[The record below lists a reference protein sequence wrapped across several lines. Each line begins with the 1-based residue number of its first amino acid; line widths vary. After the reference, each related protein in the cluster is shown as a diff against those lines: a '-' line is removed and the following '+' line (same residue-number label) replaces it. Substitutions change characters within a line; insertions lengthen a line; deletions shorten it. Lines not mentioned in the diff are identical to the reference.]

1 MALASENSPMIQ
13 AGHSAGPSRLI
24 HFQAALAE
32 IIAEWQPLETTVART
47 LEALT
52 TGMPGCMP
60 AFFRFSSGRFVCLSA
75 LRAPVSLLESLQ
87 GLRVPERDIC
97 DAGEAPF
104 WSCEPKASD
113 IRTDGAW
120 TWLRPSL
127 CQYGLAGCW
136 SWPVF
141 SPSGEALGVL
151 TILRTAALPP
161 GNDETDLL
169 NCAVRILA
177 LIIEQRLLMDDLRYQ
192 AEHDALTGA
201 VNSVAFQKLLDHENS
216 KAEQNKNL
224 VSLVCLN
231 VDRIRTVNDL
241 LGRNVGDRLL
251 RDLASRVISTLDPED
266 TLARTDGSEFVVLLR
281 SQASQMGAL
290 EIAARIGD
298 LLQPPFLLGESE
310 IQLRASIGL
319 ASYPEHAANLR
330 SLLQAAQA
338 TVRRI
343 RNSGRNRVEICDPRV
358 DYADVNRA
366 RLESALQRAVERGEL
381 LLYYQPKVRLR
392 TGLLD
397 SAEALM
403 RWGSAELGLISP
415 SLFIPLAEE
424 TGEIV
429 NLGRWA
435 IAETCRQAAL
445 WDAVT
450 GRPQCI
456 AVNVSPVQLS
466 QSDLVAQ
473 LQAAIK
479 ASGVDPLKIEVEITE
494 SGFSGDFSMVRKS
507 LQTLRELGVRIALD
521 DFGTGYS
528 SLSVLRELPF
538 DTLKIDK
545 SFLDAASAGA
555 APASAMPERMLA
567 RMIDLGHDLGKTVVV
582 EGVETQA
589 QVDLLLELNCDIAQG
604 YFFGRPIPAADWDA
618 KAGLSA

>member
-1 MALASENSPMIQ
+1 MIQ
-13 AGHSAGPSRLI
+13 AGHSARPSKRI

-52 TGMPGCMP
+52 TGMPDCVP
-60 AFFRFSSGRFVCLSA
+60 AFFRLSSGRFVCLSA

-120 TWLRPSL
+120 TWVRPSL
-127 CQYGLAGCW
+127 CQHGLAGCW

-151 TILRTAALPP
+151 TILRTEALPP

-177 LIIEQRLLMDDLRYQ
+177 LIIEQSLLMDDLRYQ

-216 KAEQNKNL
+216 KAEQNKQV

-241 LGRNVGDRLL
+241 LGRNVGDRVL

-281 SQASQMGAL
+281 SQASLMGAL

-403 RWGSAELGLISP
+403 RWGSAKLGLISP

-473 LQAAIK
+473 LQAAIE

-507 LQTLRELGVRIALD
+507 LQTLRALGVRIALD

-545 SFLDAASAGA
+545 SFLDAANAGVA
-555 APASAMPERMLA
+555 TASAMPRRMLA

-604 YFFGRPIPAADWDA
+604 YFFGRPIPAADWDSR
-618 KAGLSA
+618 AG

>member
-1 MALASENSPMIQ
+1 MIFASENPPTIE
-13 AGHSAGPSRLI
+13 ACRAAGPSKLI

-32 IIAEWQPLETTVART
+32 IIAEWQPLETTVAR
-47 LEALT
+47 ALQALI
-52 TGMPGCMP
+52 GVMPGGIP
-60 AFFRFSSGRFVCLSA
+60 AFFRFSGGRFVCLSA
-75 LRAPVSLLESLQ
+75 LEAPASLLETLEGLKVPARSL
-87 GLRVPERDIC
+87 C
-97 DAGEAPF
+97 DEGEAPF
-104 WSCEPKASD
+104 WSYEPKAAD
-113 IRTDGAW
+113 VQTDEAW

-127 CQYGLAGCW
+127 CEYGLASCW

-151 TILRTAALPP
+151 IVLRTEALPP
-161 GNDETDLL
+161 GDDEADLL

-177 LIIEQRLLMDDLRYQ
+177 LIMEQRLLMDDLRYQ

-201 VNSVAFQKLLDHENS
+201 VNSVAFQKLLDRENS
-216 KAEQNKNL
+216 EAGQNERV

-231 VDRIRTVNDL
+231 LDRIRTVNDL

-251 RDLASRVISTLDPED
+251 RDLAARVASTLHPED
-266 TLARTDGSEFVVLLR
+266 TLARTDGNEFVVLLR
-281 SQASQMGAL
+281 SQASEAGAL
-290 EIAARIGD
+290 EVATRIGD
-298 LLQPPFLLGESE
+298 LLQPPFLYGESE
-310 IQLRASIGL
+310 IQLRASISL
-319 ASYPEHAANLR
+319 ASYPEHAADMR

-358 DYADVNRA
+358 DYADVHRA
-366 RLESALQRAVERGEL
+366 RLESALQKAVDRGEL

-392 TGLLD
+392 TGRLEG
-397 SAEALM
+397 AEALM

-435 IAETCRQAAL
+435 MVEACRQAVR
-445 WDAVT
+445 WDALP

-466 QSDLVAQ
+466 HSDLAVQ
-473 LQAAIK
+473 LQAAIE
-479 ASGVDPLKIEVEITE
+479 AWRVDPLKIEVEVTE
-494 SGFSGDFSMVRKS
+494 SGFSSDFPKVCRS

-604 YFFGRPIPAADWDA
+604 YFFGRPVPAAEWDA
-618 KAGLSA
+618 KASLRA